1 MGQQDPRD
9 YQIIFLSLFLV
20 LGIGNRDWTLRPEL
34 MLVLLVTCLLTQ
46 WIMLSLRAKF
56 SENWFSLNSVGW
68 VSDRVTQKQPKLD
81 LLQKSQKGEALA
93 EPNLDLMG
101 NMPTLMLRPYKQLST
116 FARSILTWI
125 SFLNPAYEP
134 SVSASPRLRVP
145 PSFTPASLKSA
156 AITALSLCLLL
167 RAEHYLT
174 MAIAGFLA
182 ISSKFIFQVERKHF
196 FNPANFGIIAAL
208 LLTNDAWVSPGQ
220 WGDDGWYALLFAG
233 SGCMVLK
240 LVGRWD
246 TTAAFLGA
254 YTLLEGIR
262 NFWLGWTWDVFG
274 HRLMSGSL
282 LLFAL
287 FMLTDPRSIPNS
299 RTSRVVWAIC
309 IAILTF
315 ILRNQFFVSTA
326 VFWALF
332 ALAPLT
338 VLLDLIWSSPRFT
351 WNS

>member
-1 MGQQDPRD
+1 MKPQDPRD
-9 YQIIFLSLFLV
+9 YQIIFLFLFLV
-20 LGIGNRDWTLRPEL
+20 LGIGTRDWTLRPEL
-34 MLVLLVTCLLTQ
+34 ILVLLVTCLLTQ
-46 WIMLSLRAKF
+46 WVMLCLTRP
-56 SENWFSLNSVGW
+56 
-68 VSDRVTQKQPKLD
+68 DVTL
-81 LLQKSQKGEALA
+81 
-93 EPNLDLMG
+93 
-101 NMPTLMLRPYKQLST
+101 
-116 FARSILTWI
+116 
-125 SFLNPAYEP
+125 
-134 SVSASPRLRVP
+134 V
-145 PSFTPASLKSA
+145 SLKSA
-156 AITALSLCLLL
+156 TITALSLCLLL
-167 RAEHYLT
+167 RADHYIT
-174 MAIAGFLA
+174 MIIAGMLA
-182 ISSKFIFQVERKHF
+182 ISSKFIFQVEGKHF
-196 FNPANFGIIAAL
+196 FNPANFGIIAAV

-262 NFWLGWTWDVFG
+262 NFWLGWTWDVFC

-287 FMLTDPRSIPNS
+287 FMLTDPRSIPNARMS
-299 RTSRVVWAIC
+299 RLVWAIC
-309 IAILTF
+309 IAVLTF

-338 VLLDLIWSSPRFT
+338 VILDFIWSSPRFN
-351 WNS
+351 WEIEN